1 MRLISGA
8 YFFAFILL
16 SACRSKANKAILKT
30 NSRLEIKPLFA
41 LPHAFVR
48 GRSNIGSGSLVSFC
62 HFATLSS
69 FHSLTGNKLCYCQ
82 PFQENVNPFSKGVN
96 DFRKVST
103 CSGKRLS
110 TKISKRQKRETSG
123 QGDIKVFAIVEKL
136 MKQKGIL
143 YI

>member
-1 MRLISGA
+1 M
-8 YFFAFILL
+8 
-16 SACRSKANKAILKT
+16 
-30 NSRLEIKPLFA
+30 PLFA

-69 FHSLTGNKLCYCQ
+69 FHNLAGDKLRYCQ
-82 PFQENVNPFSKGVN
+82 PFQKIVNPF
-96 DFRKVST
+96 R
-103 CSGKRLS
+103 
-110 TKISKRQKRETSG
+110 KRQKKGDKETSG

-136 MKQKGIL
+136 MKQKDIL